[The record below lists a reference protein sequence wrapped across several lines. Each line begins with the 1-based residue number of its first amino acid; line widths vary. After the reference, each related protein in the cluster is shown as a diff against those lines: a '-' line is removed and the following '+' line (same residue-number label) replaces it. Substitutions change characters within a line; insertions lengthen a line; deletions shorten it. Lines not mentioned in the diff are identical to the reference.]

1 MIEIA
6 KKNLLLELDDLLDLL
21 VGESSLSGHQLLAF
35 FGALVEEA
43 RIDLTI
49 VMSKTL
55 FLILFL

>member
-1 MIEIA
+1 MY
-6 KKNLLLELDDLLDLL
+6 LLLELDDLLDLL

-49 VMSKTL
+49 VMNKAL
-55 FLILFL
+55 F